1 MELRAPAEDPSPR
14 APSPAKKKGGGRT
27 GSLYDDKLKEEKR
40 RALKERRKS
49 MTLREIVYT
58 TMDDPDFSG
67 LGKFWSLAMMV
78 IILFST
84 LAFILESEVCQSTTC
99 VSTAGILPFE
109 ASMFFY
115 VSEWVCVVIFTVDYV
130 LRLTCA
136 PRAAQRAPPPRRRAA
151 AAAAA
156 PRAPTHLPL
165 AERVRARAS
174 GRWKAWAGR

>member
-1 MELRAPAEDPSPR
+1 
-14 APSPAKKKGGGRT
+14 
-27 GSLYDDKLKEEKR
+27 
-40 RALKERRKS
+40 
-49 MTLREIVYT
+49 MTFREIVYT

-67 LGKFWSLAMMV
+67 LGKFWSLFMMV

-136 PRAAQRAPPPRRRAA
+136 PRAAQRARAA
-151 AAAAA
+151 AAAPPPPPHPA
-156 PRAPTHLPL
+156 RPTTCPPC
-165 AERVRARAS
+165 
-174 GRWKAWAGR
+174 

>member
-1 MELRAPAEDPSPR
+1 MVERVGAEVELRAPAEDPSPR
-14 APSPAKKKGGGRT
+14 APSPAKKKKSPATGCCGGRT
-27 GSLYDDKLKEEKR
+27 GSLREDQLREEKK
-40 RALKERRKS
+40 RALQERRKS
-49 MTLREIVYT
+49 MTFRQIVYT

-136 PRAAQRAPPPRRRAA
+136 PRSARRRRAA
-151 AAAAA
+151 VPPPP
-156 PRAPTHLPL
+156 PRPTRCLLYTSPSP
-165 AERVRARAS
+165 RD
-174 GRWKAWAGR
+174 

>member
-1 MELRAPAEDPSPR
+1 MVERVGAEVELRAPAEDPSPR

-49 MTLREIVYT
+49 MTFREIVYT

-67 LGKFWSLAMMV
+67 LGKFWSLFMMV

-130 LRLTCA
+130 QRLTCA
-136 PRAAQRAPPPRRRAA
+136 PRAAQRARAA
-151 AAAAA
+151 AAAPPPPPHPA
-156 PRAPTHLPL
+156 RPTTCPPC
-165 AERVRARAS
+165 
-174 GRWKAWAGR
+174 

>member
-1 MELRAPAEDPSPR
+1 MCIRDS
-14 APSPAKKKGGGRT
+14 
-27 GSLYDDKLKEEKR
+27 
-40 RALKERRKS
+40 
-49 MTLREIVYT
+49 
-58 TMDDPDFSG
+58 
-67 LGKFWSLAMMV
+67 
-78 IILFST
+78 FST

-136 PRAAQRAPPPRRRAA
+136 PRAACRAARARRRRRAA

-156 PRAPTHLPL
+156 AAAPSAPTHLPL

-174 GRWKAWAGR
+174 GRWKAWACR

>member
-1 MELRAPAEDPSPR
+1 
-14 APSPAKKKGGGRT
+14 
-27 GSLYDDKLKEEKR
+27 
-40 RALKERRKS
+40 
-49 MTLREIVYT
+49 MTLRQIVYT

-67 LGKFWSLAMMV
+67 LGKFWSLFMMV

-136 PRAAQRAPPPRRRAA
+136 PRAARRAARAA

-156 PRAPTHLPL
+156 PLPPPHPRAHPPAL